1 MTERLA
7 LYSNTMQKT
16 DLLSI
21 QVVANPDEIENPV
34 RPVWGTKW
42 TLPLAYE
49 ILIGKKTDPAC
60 FQTFPG
66 ADSVIDN
73 CIWNKG

>member
-1 MTERLA
+1 MSLKTASLIIC
-7 LYSNTMQKT
+7 SNIVFLKHP
-16 DLLSI
+16 
-21 QVVANPDEIENPV
+21 QVVANPDEIVDPV

-66 ADSVIDN
+66 ADSVSVVVTS
-73 CIWNKG
+73 G